1 MCLTWNVLEH
11 LECTQSVIGGLVAGT
26 FNQSLQCT
34 QDVFVGFQ
42 APSPPV
48 FGTLRARPEHLV
60 GGCGGATEVGGSASV
75 EEGVGG
81 LEGVFEFPLS
91 RALPF
96 SCRVYLLWFETFGG
110 KGSSSPDGGPWQSHL
125 PSGQTVG
132 GGAGDCS
139 LVLGRIFD
147 TGHLGNMDS
156 SKMACAA
163 VKTMLLGAHIKI
175 HPLPPGAVPR

>member
-1 MCLTWNVLEH
+1 MEGVDGFEGVLEFP
-11 LECTQSVIGGLVAGT
+11 SSRT
-26 FNQSLQCT
+26 F
-34 QDVFVGFQ
+34 
-42 APSPPV
+42 
-48 FGTLRARPEHLV
+48 
-60 GGCGGATEVGGSASV
+60 
-75 EEGVGG
+75 
-81 LEGVFEFPLS
+81 
-91 RALPF
+91 PF
-96 SCRVYLLWFETFGG
+96 SCRVYLLWFEGFEGG
-110 KGSSSPDGGPWQSHL
+110 GSLSPIGGPWQLHL

-163 VKTMLLGAHIKI
+163 VKTMLFGARMKI